1 MQETRRD
8 RVYICEVVAR
18 DGFQNEAVF
27 VETADKIALI
37 DALSTTGVAKI
48 EATAFVSPKAVPN
61 MRDAAQVMAGIRR
74 APGVVYSALVP
85 NLRGASAALQAGA
98 DELNLVFSASDSH
111 NLANVRMTSAESLR
125 AFEEIFALGRAQDK
139 PVAVTI
145 ATSFGCPFEGPVDAR
160 RVLDFYRRCLTMG
173 ASAMALADTTGMG
186 NPAQV
191 ERLVAGALA
200 LSPDIPL
207 GLHFHNTRGMGLANA
222 LAAWQAGARRFDAA
236 LGGIGGCPFAPGATG
251 NICTEDTVHMFE
263 EMGVPTGVDLP
274 ALMALSRRL
283 PGLLGHETPGQVAK
297 AGRSGDLHEAPV
309 RVRAQQS
316 GLAQQAADTGGN
328 PN

>member
-1 MQETRRD
+1 MGQTGPD

-18 DGFQNEAVF
+18 DGFQNEARF

-37 DALSTTGVAKI
+37 DALSATGVAKI

-61 MRDAAQVMAGIRR
+61 MRDAAQVMAGVTR
-74 APGVVYSALVP
+74 ASGVVYSALVP
-85 NLRGASAALQAGA
+85 NLRGAMAALEAGA

-111 NLANVRMTSAESLR
+111 NLANVRMTSAESLH
-125 AFEEIFALGRAQDK
+125 AFEGIFELGRAQGK

-145 ATSFGCPFEGPVDAR
+145 ATSFGCPFEGRIEAQ
-160 RVLDFYRRCLTMG
+160 RVLDFYGRCVAMG

-191 ERLVAGALA
+191 ERLVGGALV
-200 LSPDIPL
+200 LSPGTPL
-207 GLHFHNTRGMGLANA
+207 GLHFHNTRGMGLANV
-222 LAAWQAGARRFDAA
+222 LAAYKAGARRFDAA

-274 ALMALSRRL
+274 LLVAASLRL
-283 PGLLGHETPGQVAK
+283 PALIGHETPGQVAK
-297 AGRSGDLHEAPV
+297 AGRSGDLHPV
-309 RVRAQQS
+309 PTRSPGHGQNQ
-316 GLAQQAADTGGN
+316 GGG
-328 PN
+328 

>member
-1 MQETRRD
+1 MQEAGQG
-8 RVYICEVVAR
+8 RVYISEVVAR

-27 VETADKIALI
+27 VPTVDKIALI
-37 DALSTTGVAKI
+37 DALAGSGVARI

-61 MRDAAQVMAGIRR
+61 MRDAAQVMGAINR

-85 NLRGASAALQAGA
+85 NLRGAVAALEAGA

-111 NLANVRMTSAESLR
+111 NLANVRMTSTDSLR
-125 AFEEIFALGRAQDK
+125 AFEEIFALGQAWSK

-145 ATSFGCPFEGPVDAR
+145 ATAFGCPFEGRVDAQ
-160 RVLDFYRRCLTMG
+160 RVLDFFARCVAMG

-191 ERLVAGALA
+191 ERLAGAALA
-200 LSPDIPL
+200 LSPTTPL
-207 GLHFHNTRGMGLANA
+207 GLHFHNTRGMGLANV
-222 LAAWQAGARRFDAA
+222 LAAYKAGARRFDAS

-263 EMGVPTGVDLP
+263 EMGVFTGVDLP
-274 ALMALSRRL
+274 LLVALSRRL
-283 PGLLGHETPGQVAK
+283 PGLIGHDTPGQVAK
-297 AGRSGDLHEAPV
+297 AGRSCDLHPAPT
-309 RVRAQQS
+309 R
-316 GLAQQAADTGGN
+316 
-328 PN
+328 

>member
-1 MQETRRD
+1 MQETRQD

-27 VETADKIALI
+27 VATADKIALI

-74 APGVVYSALVP
+74 APGVIYSTLVP
-85 NLRGASAALQAGA
+85 NLRGASAALEAGA
-98 DELNLVFSASDSH
+98 DELNLVVSASDSH

-125 AFEEIFALGRAQDK
+125 AFEGIFALARAQDK

-145 ATSFGCPFEGPVDAR
+145 ATSFGCPFEGPVEAR
-160 RVLDFYRRCLTMG
+160 RILEFYRLCLAMG

-191 ERLVAGALA
+191 ERLVTSALA
-200 LSPDIPL
+200 LDPTIPL

-222 LAAWQAGARRFDAA
+222 LAAYQAGARRFDVA

-263 EMGVPTGVDLP
+263 QMGLSTGVDLNL
-274 ALMALSRRL
+274 LMSLSRRL
-283 PGLLGHETPGQVAK
+283 PELIGHETPGQVAK
-297 AGRSGDLHEAPV
+297 AGRSCDLHPAPA
-309 RVRAQQS
+309 R
-316 GLAQQAADTGGN
+316 
-328 PN
+328 

>member
-1 MQETRRD
+1 MEQTAPD
-8 RVYICEVVAR
+8 RVYMCEVVAR
-18 DGFQNEAVF
+18 DGFQNEARF

-37 DALSTTGVAKI
+37 DALSATGVARI

-61 MRDAAQVMAGIRR
+61 MRDAAQVMMGLTR

-85 NLRGASAALQAGA
+85 NLRGAVAALEAGA
-98 DELNLVFSASDSH
+98 DELNLVVSASDSH

-125 AFEEIFALGRAQDK
+125 AFEEIFALGRAQGK

-145 ATSFGCPFEGPVDAR
+145 ATSFGCPFEGRIEAQ
-160 RVLDFYRRCLTMG
+160 RVLDFYGRCVAMG

-191 ERLVAGALA
+191 ERLVSGALA
-200 LSPDIPL
+200 LGHDTPL
-207 GLHFHNTRGMGLANA
+207 GLHFHNTRGMGLANV
-222 LAAWQAGARRFDAA
+222 LAAYRAGARRFDAA

-274 ALMALSRRL
+274 RLVAASLRL
-283 PGLLGHETPGQVAK
+283 PALVGHETPGQVAK
-297 AGRSGDLHEAPV
+297 AGRSCDVHPV
-309 RVRAQQS
+309 PTRSPGHGQNQS
-316 GLAQQAADTGGN
+316 GG
-328 PN
+328 

>member
-1 MQETRRD
+1 MQQAGSD
-8 RVYICEVVAR
+8 RVYICEMVAR
-18 DGFQNEAVF
+18 DGFQNEARF

-37 DALSTTGVAKI
+37 DALSATGVARI

-61 MRDAAQVMAGIRR
+61 MRDAAQVMTGLTR

-85 NLRGASAALQAGA
+85 NLRGAVAALEAGV

-111 NLANVRMTSAESLR
+111 NLANVRMTSGESLR
-125 AFEEIFALGRAQDK
+125 AFEEIFELSRARGK

-145 ATSFGCPFEGPVDAR
+145 ATSFGCPFEGRIAAQ
-160 RVLDFYRRCLTMG
+160 RVLDFYGRCVAMG

-191 ERLVAGALA
+191 ERLVSDALA
-200 LSPDIPL
+200 LSPDTPL
-207 GLHFHNTRGMGLANA
+207 GLHFHNTRGMGLANVLSA
-222 LAAWQAGARRFDAA
+222 YQAGARRFDAA

-274 ALMALSRRL
+274 LLVAASLRL
-283 PGLLGHETPGQVAK
+283 PALIGHETPGQVAK
-297 AGRSGDLHEAPV
+297 AGRSCDLHPV
-309 RVRAQQS
+309 RTRLQGHGQNQS
-316 GLAQQAADTGGN
+316 SG
-328 PN
+328 

>member
-8 RVYICEVVAR
+8 RVYMCEVVAR

-37 DALSTTGVAKI
+37 DALSATGVAKI

-61 MRDAAQVMAGIRR
+61 MRDATQVMAGIRR
-74 APGVVYSALVP
+74 APGVIYSALVP
-85 NLRGASAALQAGA
+85 NLRGASAALEAGA

-125 AFEEIFALGRAQDK
+125 AFEEIFALARAQGK

-160 RVLDFYRRCLTMG
+160 RVLDFYRRCLAMG
-173 ASAMALADTTGMG
+173 ANAMALADTTGMG

-191 ERLVAGALA
+191 ARLVAGALA
-200 LSPDIPL
+200 LGPDTPL

-222 LAAWQAGARRFDAA
+222 LAAWQAGACRFDAA

-263 EMGVPTGVDLP
+263 EMGVSTGVDLP
-274 ALMALSRRL
+274 ALMAVSRRL

-297 AGRSGDLHEAPV
+297 AGRSCDLHPAPV
-309 RVRAQQS
+309 R
-316 GLAQQAADTGGN
+316 
-328 PN
+328 

>member
-1 MQETRRD
+1 MRQTGAD

-18 DGFQNEAVF
+18 DGFQNEARF
-27 VETADKIALI
+27 VETANKIALI
-37 DALSTTGVAKI
+37 DALSATGVAKI

-61 MRDAAQVMAGIRR
+61 MRDAAQVMAGVTR
-74 APGVVYSALVP
+74 ASGLVYSALVP
-85 NLRGASAALQAGA
+85 NLRGAVAALEAGA

-125 AFEEIFALGRAQDK
+125 AFEEIFALARAQGK

-160 RVLDFYRRCLTMG
+160 RVLDFYRRCLAMG
-173 ASAMALADTTGMG
+173 ANAMALADTTGMG

-191 ERLVAGALA
+191 ARLVAGALA
-200 LSPDIPL
+200 LGPDTPL

-263 EMGVPTGVDLP
+263 EMGVSTGVDLP
-274 ALMALSRRL
+274 ALMAVSRRL

-297 AGRSGDLHEAPV
+297 AGRSCDLHPAPV
-309 RVRAQQS
+309 R
-316 GLAQQAADTGGN
+316 
-328 PN
+328 